1 MDNEALYKKLEELR
15 TIESDMVSTYG
26 VADPYSLV
34 SKIFQKKYR
43 SAKQKFNISL
53 SFDEPQKQIEMCDMM
68 IRANKALQK
77 QLEQEA
83 VVPIPIDTWI
93 VKHRA
98 TNTDVL
104 VCKHKEQIQKVKKD
118 MGRDIPIFSV
128 EELLD
133 CIPADIFEFR
143 NMLDAKVNQAAITSI
158 RDIDES

>member
-1 MDNEALYKKLEELR
+1 MDNEALYKKLKELR

-104 VCKHKEQIQKVKKD
+104 ICKHKEQIQKVKKD

-143 NMLDAKVNQAAITSI
+143 NMLDAKVNRAAITSI
-158 RDIDES
+158 KDIDES